1 MPMRDPNAEHKYTR
15 VGFVDAD
22 DGLVKSDITDSKSDD
37 GDDEE
42 SVLEFGIDEEA
53 GMKEKFTFAGEK
65 YGEPTTCLDYSK
77 C

>member
-1 MPMRDPNAEHKYTR
+1 MRDPNSEHKYTR
-15 VGFVDAD
+15 VGFADVVD

-37 GDDEE
+37 GDDDEE

-53 GMKEKFTFAGEK
+53 GVKEKFTFAGEK

-77 C
+77 